1 MTPKNVG
8 DQDSDNLMLSSSG
21 VSYAS
26 NDQEGGGDA
35 YRGMAKGNYQTQSF
49 GQAKAEKNLY
59 KRASAANMRPF
70 KYEEGEDG
78 QIRVGANIS

>member
-21 VSYAS
+21 ISYAS

-35 YRGMAKGNYQTQSF
+35 DKAIAKGNYQTQSF
-49 GQAKAEKNLY
+49 GVAKADKNVY
-59 KRASAANMRPF
+59 KRASANMRPF
-70 KYEEGEDG
+70 KYEEGEEG
-78 QIRVGANIS
+78 QIRVGATIS